1 MCVITTAEAGS
12 MPTIVQLAAMSEIN
26 PDGAGI
32 AWYDGTTL
40 HRYRNLDNNKTLG
53 KIFSNYQYFT
63 SVPFLLH
70 FRHATHGGIRET
82 NTHPFHYEIDG
93 ERGYIAHNGIAE
105 DYTTGLYGCD
115 SRNVIQAWQ
124 EHHADITT
132 GKQGKFASI
141 NDNGVIRWHHGQEIV
156 RGAKGSILVS
166 NHKWEKAV
174 NLVLDEAA

>member
-32 AWYDGTTL
+32 TWYDGTTL